1 MSLKNGKTVL
11 WSDFGGG
18 RLGRGNI
25 GRLEAEISEGFIQ
38 FQRQILGRGPEAT
51 KTSISQDMVI
61 VRQKKSMTCEEQH
74 LVSTEKGR
82 RLVKEMRVTLREIFK
97 EQTEALVTKLTGCQV
112 LSSHGDISTRT
123 GEKIDIFIL
132 DRNLEEELLK
142 KADNSG

>member
-1 MSLKNGKTVL
+1 MGK
-11 WSDFGGG
+11 GQ
-18 RLGRGNI
+18 I
-25 GRLEAEISEGFIQ
+25 GKLEAAISDAFIQ

-51 KTSISQDMVI
+51 KTFITQDMVI

-82 RLVKEMRVTLREIFK
+82 RLVKEMRVTLRDIFR
-97 EQTEALVTKLTGCQV
+97 ERMEDLVTRTTGCQV

-132 DRNLEEELLK
+132 DRNLEEELQE
-142 KADNSG
+142 NHSG